1 MSKRQKYVQMLEE
14 DGEEAAE
21 TGYTL

>member
-1 MSKRQKYVQMLEE
+1 MSKRQRYVQMLEE